1 MPIPFSKS
9 SCLLIISLVC
19 FFPTEVFSAKEP
31 TIPVAD
37 QQVVQEIYQNLQ
49 YTIGDKRQDWPKV
62 KVWSITDRVASFVPL
77 DNTIY
82 IDQQTLDICKT
93 FGEKYKDALAFIIGH
108 ELTHFYQEH
117 QWQEVGFVSHFL
129 VNKANFQEH
138 LEHEKQADIYGTF
151 IAQQSGYQTIRLV
164 PSILDKIY
172 QAYQLK
178 STATQEYP
186 SLNNRKK
193 LAEEACHLAAD
204 LVDVYQT
211 ANYAMVLGKY
221 EEAHFLYDYVRQ
233 SLQFKELYFN
243 LGMNNLLQYY
253 HAQPDLK
260 LSYDFEIDPSIPIT
274 RNDQTR
280 HPKAL
285 LKAAKSAFNKI
296 LTQYDAQYFP
306 AQLQLITVLDWQADK
321 TAAIKQITQLTDNYP
336 PKNQASFF
344 LTVGNFYARNE
355 QPELA
360 RDFYQ
365 RMIKLPELNPYLKQL
380 GLDNLQY
387 LKTKK
392 SAKQQPPQRP
402 SLRIEKG
409 IDNIPSLTLFKKYKR
424 TISIK
429 DDMSLQ
435 TSVASN
441 SYLYQLNFKGDLL
454 KIQVVEGVH
463 TKSKKGIH
471 IGSTDKDIKIVYP
484 KSQLGKIRYANGF
497 YLIHY
502 EKGLVFKC
510 NQAGI
515 VKEWGVFTI

>member
-9 SCLLIISLVC
+9 ICFLILSLVC
-19 FFPTEVFSAKEP
+19 FFPIKMFSAKEAP
-31 TIPVAD
+31 IPIAD

-62 KVWSITDRVASFVPL
+62 QVWSITDRVASFVPL

-117 QWQEVGFVSHFL
+117 QWQELGFVSHFL
-129 VNKANFQEH
+129 VNKTNFQAH
-138 LEHEKQADIYGTF
+138 LAHEKQADIYGTF
-151 IAQQSGYQTIRLV
+151 IAQQSGYQTIKLV

-172 QAYQLK
+172 QVYHLK
-178 STATQEYP
+178 SSATNEYP
-186 SLNNRKK
+186 SLSNRKK

-204 LVDVYQT
+204 LIDVYQT

-253 HAQPDLK
+253 HAQPDLQ
-260 LSYDFEIDPSIPIT
+260 LSYDFEIDPTIPIT

-280 HPKAL
+280 HPTTL

-321 TAAIKQITQLTDNYP
+321 TEAIKHITQLSNHCP
-336 PKNQASFF
+336 PKHQASLY
-344 LTVGNFYARNE
+344 LTIGNFYARNE
-355 QPELA
+355 QPALA

-365 RMIKLPELNPYLKQL
+365 RMIKLPKVNPYLKKS
-380 GLDNLQY
+380 GVDNLQY

-392 SAKQQPPQRP
+392 SSKKQPPQRP
-402 SLRIEKG
+402 ALRIEKE
-409 IDNIPSLTLFKKYKR
+409 IDKIPSLTLFKKYNR

-429 DDMSLQ
+429 DGMKLQ
-435 TSVASN
+435 TSAANN

-454 KIQVVEGVH
+454 KIQIVEGVK
-463 TKSKKGIH
+463 TQSNKGIR
-471 IGSTDKDIKIVYP
+471 IGSTDKDIKVVYP

-510 NQAGI
+510 NQEGI